1 MQDEDKKKVTRGV
14 WRQRGRRFATGLN
27 VCTSIALAVV
37 LTVMVNYLA
46 YRHYSHWDV
55 SWHQHYRLSDRTKAL
70 IASLN
75 TDVDVMVFFQ
85 RNQEQ
90 YDNVR
95 NLLKEYEYEAARF
108 KPQRLR
114 IAFVDPDRDLARTR
128 ELKQK
133 FDLTS
138 GNVVVF
144 TSAGRTKY
152 VDAKDT
158 VEIEYKLKQDL
169 TVDRKFAGFKGEQVF
184 SSAIQS
190 VLQESS
196 PVVYFL
202 TGHGERD
209 IKDCGE
215 QSGYSALARVIRRDN
230 IELKTLQFA
239 ETRAIP
245 DDCSA
250 LVIAGPEKRLSAPEI
265 DSIASYLNKGG
276 RLFLLIDPTI
286 MTGLE
291 KVLEDWNV
299 KLGHSVVVGLTYTGD
314 DLIITEYGNHPITKN
329 LSNVVTE
336 FFMPRS
342 IELIETSATQP
353 AQADQPRA
361 VVLAANTKDG
371 WAESDINQKPPRFD
385 AAVDRRG
392 PIPVAVAV
400 ERGALRDINVGIKP
414 TRIVVI
420 GDSYFVSNGGL
431 SKAIGGNIDFFMSS
445 MNWLVA
451 REALLAI
458 GPKPVTVLRL
468 DMNRQQVK
476 TAAIIILGA
485 MPLAAALIGLM
496 VWARRRQ

>member
-1 MQDEDKKKVTRGV
+1 
-14 WRQRGRRFATGLN
+14 
-27 VCTSIALAVV
+27 
-37 LTVMVNYLA
+37 
-46 YRHYSHWDV
+46 
-55 SWHQHYRLSDRTKAL
+55 
-70 IASLN
+70 
-75 TDVDVMVFFQ
+75 
-85 RNQEQ
+85 
-90 YDNVR
+90 
-95 NLLKEYEYEAARF
+95 
-108 KPQRLR
+108 
-114 IAFVDPDRDLARTR
+114 
-128 ELKQK
+128 
-133 FDLTS
+133 
-138 GNVVVF
+138 
-144 TSAGRTKY
+144 
-152 VDAKDT
+152 
-158 VEIEYKLKQDL
+158 
-169 TVDRKFAGFKGEQVF
+169 
-184 SSAIQS
+184 
-190 VLQESS
+190 
-196 PVVYFL
+196 
-202 TGHGERD
+202 
-209 IKDCGE
+209 
-215 QSGYSALARVIRRDN
+215 
-230 IELKTLQFA
+230 
-239 ETRAIP
+239 
-245 DDCSA
+245 
-250 LVIAGPEKRLSAPEI
+250 
-265 DSIASYLNKGG
+265 
-276 RLFLLIDPTI
+276 
-286 MTGLE
+286 
-291 KVLEDWNV
+291 V

-431 SKAIGGNIDFFMSS
+431 SKAIG
-445 MNWLVA
+445 
-451 REALLAI
+451 
-458 GPKPVTVLRL
+458 PKPVTVLRL

>member
-1 MQDEDKKKVTRGV
+1 
-14 WRQRGRRFATGLN
+14 
-27 VCTSIALAVV
+27 
-37 LTVMVNYLA
+37 
-46 YRHYSHWDV
+46 
-55 SWHQHYRLSDRTKAL
+55 
-70 IASLN
+70 
-75 TDVDVMVFFQ
+75 
-85 RNQEQ
+85 
-90 YDNVR
+90 
-95 NLLKEYEYEAARF
+95 
-108 KPQRLR
+108 
-114 IAFVDPDRDLARTR
+114 
-128 ELKQK
+128 
-133 FDLTS
+133 
-138 GNVVVF
+138 
-144 TSAGRTKY
+144 
-152 VDAKDT
+152 
-158 VEIEYKLKQDL
+158 
-169 TVDRKFAGFKGEQVF
+169 
-184 SSAIQS
+184 
-190 VLQESS
+190 
-196 PVVYFL
+196 
-202 TGHGERD
+202 
-209 IKDCGE
+209 
-215 QSGYSALARVIRRDN
+215 
-230 IELKTLQFA
+230 
-239 ETRAIP
+239 
-245 DDCSA
+245 
-250 LVIAGPEKRLSAPEI
+250 
-265 DSIASYLNKGG
+265 
-276 RLFLLIDPTI
+276 
-286 MTGLE
+286 
-291 KVLEDWNV
+291 
-299 KLGHSVVVGLTYTGD
+299 
-314 DLIITEYGNHPITKN
+314 
-329 LSNVVTE
+329 
-336 FFMPRS
+336 MPRS